1 MSSIIVSF
9 LNGVAF
15 AVYCYI
21 IALIIL
27 RKNETNVKKIALA
40 FLYFFIVY
48 YAILLIFDSLHA
60 IFFAGI
66 CAFIF
71 IRVIF
76 KETIFMSLFISIII
90 HTGKILFKILILLF
104 LNKEK
109 FQLINTTYTTLN
121 LSEFYINISS
131 VVLSIILISL
141 LRKPLRK
148 ITKYISSLKHREIIL
163 LIIIYVEFIVII
175 ILQAPYETI
184 TLNALTDIFVIFTI
198 TGIGVFNS
206 SSEMKME
213 DLNKY
218 YQDIFEYSKA
228 NEDLLNNYKMQV
240 HENKNKILMI
250 KGMLDG
256 PKKETKKYVDSILRE
271 INEDKSNT
279 NYWLTELKYV
289 PLPGVRN
296 FINYKLIELK
306 KLGAQIEVFVSSEL
320 EMIDEPSLGNNEYN
334 QLSTILGVILD
345 NMIDAIK
352 ELDEKL
358 ISINI
363 YLEDNKIQAEFVNNF
378 AGEIDLNR
386 LNEVGYTTKG
396 EQHGVGLP
404 LVAKITK
411 MNKRFECKPK
421 IIDNFF
427 VQHLKIKL
435 YNKSNLQ
442 KIPKN

>member
-1 MSSIIVSF
+1 M
-9 LNGVAF
+9 
-15 AVYCYI
+15 
-21 IALIIL
+21 
-27 RKNETNVKKIALA
+27 
-40 FLYFFIVY
+40 
-48 YAILLIFDSLHA
+48 
-60 IFFAGI
+60 
-66 CAFIF
+66 
-71 IRVIF
+71 
-76 KETIFMSLFISIII
+76 
-90 HTGKILFKILILLF
+90 FKILILLF

-121 LSEFYINISS
+121 LSELYINISS

-148 ITKYISSLKHREIIL
+148 ITKYISSLKYREIIL